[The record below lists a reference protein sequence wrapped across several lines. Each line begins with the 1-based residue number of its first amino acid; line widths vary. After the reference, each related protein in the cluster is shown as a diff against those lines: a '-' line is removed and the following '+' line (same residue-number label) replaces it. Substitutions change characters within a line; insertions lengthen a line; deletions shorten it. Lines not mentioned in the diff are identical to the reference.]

1 MGSRGFEERAR
12 LAATVEGARRGGYQG
27 CLDAETGS
35 EAANSGEDSGLEPH
49 CLGLYL
55 FLTLV
60 LGNLLILS
68 ALVSSSLKW
77 AP

>member
-12 LAATVEGARRGGYQG
+12 LAATVEGAKRGGYQG

-49 CLGLYL
+49 CPGLYL
-55 FLTLV
+55 FLT

-68 ALVSSSLKW
+68 ALVSSSLKC